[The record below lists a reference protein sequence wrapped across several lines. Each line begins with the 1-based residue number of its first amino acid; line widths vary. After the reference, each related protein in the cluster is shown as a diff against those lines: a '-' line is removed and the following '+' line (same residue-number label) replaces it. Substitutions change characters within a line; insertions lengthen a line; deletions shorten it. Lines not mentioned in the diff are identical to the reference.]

1 MSSDSKN
8 DLGFVV
14 DEFSELRQSMK
25 MFSTLCPAV
34 ENIFKFSKD
43 TWKCPAVDE

>member
-14 DEFSELRQSMK
+14 DEFSELRSSLWKSAMS
-25 MFSTLCPAV
+25 FSTLVV
-34 ENIFKFSKD
+34 EIF
-43 TWKCPAVDE
+43 